1 MKIEV
6 CIEGV
11 NDIIRSDLSEVL
23 KNLQDDL
30 NRRKKGQQMAIF
42 HVDKKKDIAQLKKH
56 IDALKLVL
64 RYYGAA

>member
-64 RYYGAA
+64 PYSGAA

>member
-11 NDIIRSDLSEVL
+11 TDIVRSDLGEVL

-30 NRRKKGQQMAIF
+30 KRRKKGQQMAIF
-42 HVDKKKDIAQLKKH
+42 HMDEKQDIAELQRH
-56 IDALKLVL
+56 VEAFKLVW
-64 RYYGAA
+64 RYYGA